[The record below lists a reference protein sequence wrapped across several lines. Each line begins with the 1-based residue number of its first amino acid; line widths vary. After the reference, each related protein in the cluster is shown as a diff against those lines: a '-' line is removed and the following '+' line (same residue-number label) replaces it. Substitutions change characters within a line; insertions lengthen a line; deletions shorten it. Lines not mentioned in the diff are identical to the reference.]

1 MVKICHSHGDR
12 HFGPKAGGDIRGG
25 RFIDRFVRHGT
36 YPGGWRPPGVT
47 GGRLELYYC
56 QEVARWAMRE
66 ISTTRTRGMPK
77 ALCMS
82 GLVVAG
88 LVIILFAADLAV
100 GIPFRRA
107 SVMMDVSLLASA
119 ALLGLISWFTL
130 R

>member
-1 MVKICHSHGDR
+1 
-12 HFGPKAGGDIRGG
+12 
-25 RFIDRFVRHGT
+25 
-36 YPGGWRPPGVT
+36 
-47 GGRLELYYC
+47 
-56 QEVARWAMRE
+56 
-66 ISTTRTRGMPK
+66 MPK

-82 GLVVAG
+82 GLVVSG

-130 R
+130 REQ

>member
-1 MVKICHSHGDR
+1 M
-12 HFGPKAGGDIRGG
+12 P
-25 RFIDRFVRHGT
+25 
-36 YPGGWRPPGVT
+36 
-47 GGRLELYYC
+47 EL
-56 QEVARWAMRE
+56 
-66 ISTTRTRGMPK
+66 STTRTRGMPK

-107 SVMMDVSLLASA
+107 SVMMDVSLLISA

-130 R
+130 REQ